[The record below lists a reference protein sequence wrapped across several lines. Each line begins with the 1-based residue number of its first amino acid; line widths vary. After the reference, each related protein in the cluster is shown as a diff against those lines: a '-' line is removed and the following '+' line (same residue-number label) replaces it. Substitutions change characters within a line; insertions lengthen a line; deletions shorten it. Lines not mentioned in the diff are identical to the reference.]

1 MSFELYQDVA
11 LTRDIPEHRLRKGDL
26 ATLIDTMPHPASGEP
41 GCTLEVFNAIGES
54 IAIITVPES
63 AITALC
69 ADEILCVRSLTHAS

>member
-1 MSFELYQDVA
+1 L
-11 LTRDIPEHRLRKGDL
+11 PGDL

-69 ADEILCVRSLTHAS
+69 ADEILCVRPLTHAI